1 MTEPVKEQSKA
12 QKVTGAIFGLIG
24 LGAAIYLIVQGIKL
38 IFI

>member
-1 MTEPVKEQSKA
+1 MTEPAKEQSKA

-38 IFI
+38 LTL